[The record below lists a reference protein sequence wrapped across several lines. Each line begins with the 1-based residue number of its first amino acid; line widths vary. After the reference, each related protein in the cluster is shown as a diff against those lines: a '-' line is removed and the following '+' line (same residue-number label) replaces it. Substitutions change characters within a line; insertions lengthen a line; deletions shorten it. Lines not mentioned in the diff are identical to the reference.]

1 MAKARRSILGRPAC
15 GRKKRVGCVTNLSV
29 PLLVGPLENHRHVR
43 LMNYIPHYTKKK
55 QQLARRKAALVR
67 LLNSDASVTKLLAA
81 AEEVRAAKVRVL
93 RAQRATLAPTDR
105 NTEQFERV
113 DARIAEVEQQTA
125 AELLR
130 QTCQDLR

>member
-1 MAKARRSILGRPAC
+1 M
-15 GRKKRVGCVTNLSV
+15 
-29 PLLVGPLENHRHVR
+29 
-43 LMNYIPHYTKKK
+43 
-55 QQLARRKAALVR
+55 R

-93 RAQRATLAPTDR
+93 RAHRATIAPTDR

-130 QTCQDLR
+130 QICQNLG